1 MLSALR
7 ALVKDLKEEIIYKF
21 YVEKVFFFK
30 FQCFEYTIPKKM
42 FLLWT
47 SKQVPQGP
55 LLAFP

>member
-42 FLLWT
+42 FLL
-47 SKQVPQGP
+47 
-55 LLAFP
+55 